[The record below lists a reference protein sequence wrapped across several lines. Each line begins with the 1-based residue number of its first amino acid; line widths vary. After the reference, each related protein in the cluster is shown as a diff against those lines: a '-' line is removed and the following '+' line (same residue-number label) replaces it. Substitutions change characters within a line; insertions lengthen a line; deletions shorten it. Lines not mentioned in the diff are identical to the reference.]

1 MTPQTVAPAPARSH
15 SWFML
20 LISAVLFVIAAFA
33 AGGDALGNIPALTW
47 AFAGAAAFVLAW
59 VVP

>member
-1 MTPQTVAPAPARSH
+1 MTPPQPPAGYRSH

-33 AGGDALGNIPALTW
+33 AGGDALGNIPALVW